1 MRMLF
6 SKTCRLSN
14 LKLNRAKVKQHQSS
28 VKFMGHLVT
37 SQGLRPEP
45 EKIQA
50 ILQMLEP
57 DYVIAL
63 KRFLGIEFLS
73 RKDYA
78 SPIRDDRATQK
89 PGRQEGGVQVVATML
104 VMNIIKKFQTEEP
117 AHRNLS
123 PRCLFKQTEKW
134 KML

>member
-1 MRMLF
+1 
-6 SKTCRLSN
+6 
-14 LKLNRAKVKQHQSS
+14 
-28 VKFMGHLVT
+28 MGHLVT

-63 KRFLGIEFLS
+63 KRFLGLEFLS

-104 VMNIIKKFQTEEP
+104 PRNEHNQEVPDGGTCSPKFK
-117 AHRNLS
+117 S
-123 PRCLFKQTEKW
+123 
-134 KML
+134 KMSI